1 MAKGLLLAMMPK
13 ASKDSSGE
21 LEDDD
26 ETDAPEPS
34 CEEYG
39 AEVADILGVE
49 RRDRKDFVKA
59 LRGFVKA
66 AGRGSYA
73 EDEEEDE

>member
-13 ASKDSSGE
+13 GSKDSE
-21 LEDDD
+21 DDYEDDD
-26 ETDAPEPS
+26 SDAPEPS
-34 CEEYG
+34 HDEYG
-39 AEVADILGVE
+39 AELADILGVE

-66 AGRGSYA
+66 CGRGA
-73 EDEEEDE
+73 DVEEDDE